1 MFRDNDRDA
10 GRFGTRRKHPHRSM
24 LTVVLHRV
32 GQQIEKNLIEPT
44 NDIAAML
51 LDVRGSPHVTLEYLL
66 CSKQTLCSH

>member
-1 MFRDNDRDA
+1 
-10 GRFGTRRKHPHRSM
+10 M